1 MANHGS
7 TPAAWIGVGI
17 AMVGFVL
24 GSVALVN
31 SPVNQTL
38 LWIGI
43 VVALLGLPVFL
54 VLAKMGFNPSDH

>member
-7 TPAAWIGVGI
+7 TPAAWTGVGI

-43 VVALLGLPVFL
+43 IVALLALPVFL